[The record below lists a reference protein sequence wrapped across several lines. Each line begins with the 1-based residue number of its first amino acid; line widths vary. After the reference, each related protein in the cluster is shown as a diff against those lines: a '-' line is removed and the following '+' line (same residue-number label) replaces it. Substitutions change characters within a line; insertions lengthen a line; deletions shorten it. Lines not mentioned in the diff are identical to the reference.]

1 MADIPAFS
9 RQACHLCNFIHSI
22 MLKVGDKAP
31 DFKLKSDEGEN
42 LSLKELKGK
51 KVILY
56 FYPKDMTSGC
66 TKEACDFRDSI
77 KKFGKKNTVVIGV
90 SADSTSSHQKFKD
103 KYDLPF
109 TLLSDETKTMLK
121 DYGVWKEKSMYGRK
135 YMGIERTTYVI
146 DEKGKIEKIFNKVKV
161 DGHIDELLAGL

>member
-1 MADIPAFS
+1 
-9 RQACHLCNFIHSI
+9 
-22 MLKVGDKAP
+22 MLKIGDKAP
-31 DFKLKSDEGEN
+31 DFKLKSDMGEN
-42 LSLKELKGK
+42 ISLKDLKGK

-66 TKEACDFRDSI
+66 TAEACDFRDNI
-77 KKFGKKNTVVIGV
+77 KKFEKKNTVVIGV
-90 SADSTSSHQKFKD
+90 SADDTASHQKFKE

-109 TLLSDETKTMLK
+109 TLLSDEAKGMLK
-121 DYGVWKEKSMYGRK
+121 DYGVWKEKSMYGKK

-161 DGHIDELLAGL
+161 DGHINELLEVI

>member
-1 MADIPAFS
+1 
-9 RQACHLCNFIHSI
+9 
-22 MLKVGDKAP
+22 MLKIGDKAP
-31 DFKLKSDEGEN
+31 DFKLPADSGKEIN
-42 LSLKELKGK
+42 LNDLRGK

-77 KKFGKKNTVVIGV
+77 KKFEKKNTVVLGV
-90 SADSTSSHQKFKD
+90 SADSTGSHQKFKD

-109 TLLSDETKTMLK
+109 TLLSDETKKMIK
-121 DYGVWKEKSMYGRK
+121 DYGVWKEKSLYGKK

-146 DEKGKIEKIFNKVKV
+146 DEKGRIEKIFNKVKV
-161 DGHIDELLAGL
+161 DGHIDEILAGL